1 MIVMTAIMMKMTMKL
16 SPTSCSS
23 SCAFLSAT
31 AANCCKAV
39 GCCCGGG
46 TVKVDHFTNSNNC
59 ISSPIHFP
67 HFTILVFTTAITTI
81 IIIIII
87 ITIIA
92 IIKITIIIQVIT
104 ICCKGAHASCNTG
117 RISSSSSSWII
128 VIMMVMMMRL

>member
-16 SPTSCSS
+16 SATSCSS

-39 GCCCGGG
+39 GCCGGG
-46 TVKVDHFTNSNNC
+46 RTVKVDHFTNSNNC

-67 HFTILVFTTAITTI
+67 HFTILVFTTTITTMP
-81 IIIIII
+81 II
-87 ITIIA
+87 ITFTTT
-92 IIKITIIIQVIT
+92 TIIIQVIT
-104 ICCKGAHASCNTG
+104 ICCKGVHASCNTG

-128 VIMMVMMMRL
+128 VVMMVMMIRL